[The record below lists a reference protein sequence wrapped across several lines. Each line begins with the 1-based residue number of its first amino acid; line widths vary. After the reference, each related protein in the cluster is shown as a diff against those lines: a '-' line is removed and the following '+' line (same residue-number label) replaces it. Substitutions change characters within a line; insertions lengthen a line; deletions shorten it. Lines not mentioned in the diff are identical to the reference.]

1 VANAVHAE
9 LPKPVD
15 RTTALFFDGKRSSSG
30 PGGAFF
36 EAWMRLAKEGHRPA
50 VVLETT
56 PEYLSARGV
65 TEVLT
70 V

>member
-1 VANAVHAE
+1 VE
-9 LPKPVD
+9 

-36 EAWMRLAKEGHRPA
+36 EAWMRHAGDGHRLA
-50 VVLETT
+50 VVMDTT
-56 PEYLSARGV
+56 PEYLAARGV

>member
-1 VANAVHAE
+1 VE
-9 LPKPVD
+9 RP
-15 RTTALFFDGKRSSSG
+15 TALFFDGKRSSSG

-50 VVLETT
+50 VVLDTT